1 MAVTN
6 KGPSRRLGARDFRI
20 KSAIVSCLSVDGAG
34 VEVAEISKAKAG
46 EGEAGSGGGVTSEL
60 GRGVVIR
67 DGKDESGLEMSND
80 SARVPNI

>member
-6 KGPSRRLGARDFRI
+6 RGPSRRLGARDFRI
-20 KSAIVSCLSVDGAG
+20 KSAIVSCLSEDGAG
-34 VEVAEISKAKAG
+34 VEVAEVSKAG
-46 EGEAGSGGGVTSEL
+46 EGEAGSGGGVTSKL

-67 DGKDESGLEMSND
+67 DGKAESGLETSSD